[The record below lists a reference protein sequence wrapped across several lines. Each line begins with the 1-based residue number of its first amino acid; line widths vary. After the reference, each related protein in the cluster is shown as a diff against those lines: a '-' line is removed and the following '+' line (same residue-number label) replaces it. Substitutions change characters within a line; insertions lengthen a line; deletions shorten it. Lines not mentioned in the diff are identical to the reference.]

1 MRRARIIVAVIVAL
15 LGAAAFALPGI
26 IERKLNGV
34 RWPKSPP
41 SPEALALHARLRVA
55 DLHADSLMQAR
66 DLSTRGHRGHVDL
79 PRLREGRVVIQG
91 FGIVTKTPRY
101 MNMSHN
107 DDHTDQ
113 IRLLAIASHWPTRT
127 WNSLFERALNQA
139 DKAADLEK
147 REAGR
152 FLVLRTRADVTTLL
166 AENARDPGVLG
177 GVLGIEGAH
186 ALDGDLAH
194 VDALFDAGVRT
205 VGIAHFFD
213 NEWGGSAH
221 GMMKGC
227 LTARGRL
234 LVAALEKK
242 RMNIDLAH
250 SSRATI
256 ADVLAIATRPVIVS
270 HTGVAATCAGPRNLD
285 DGQLRA
291 IAKNGGLVGIGF
303 WSIATCGDDPAWI
316 ARAILHAVDV
326 LGVDHVALGSDFDGA
341 VTTPFD
347 ASGLA
352 YVTDALL
359 NAGASVATIRKVMGE
374 NVIAFWQRNLP

>member
-1 MRRARIIVAVIVAL
+1 VLVAL
-15 LGAAAFALPGI
+15 VGVAAFALPGI

-41 SPEALALHARLRVA
+41 SKQALALHAGLRGA
-55 DLHADSLMQAR
+55 DLHADSLMQPR
-66 DLSTRGHRGHVDL
+66 DLSARGTSGHVDL

-107 DDHTDQ
+107 DDSTDQ

-127 WNSLFERALNQA
+127 WNSLYERALYQTG
-139 DKAADLEK
+139 KAAALEK

-152 FLVLRTRADVTTLL
+152 FMVLRTRADVATLL
-166 AENARDPGVLG
+166 EKNTHDAGVVG

-186 ALDGDLAH
+186 ALERDLAH
-194 VDALFDAGVRT
+194 VDGLFDAGVRT

-221 GMMKGC
+221 GMVKGG
-227 LTARGRL
+227 LTAEGRL

-242 RMNIDLAH
+242 RMTVDLAH
-250 SSRATI
+250 ASRATI
-256 ADVLAIATRPVIVS
+256 ADVLAMSTRPVIVS

-285 DGQLRA
+285 DDQLRA
-291 IAKNGGLVGIGF
+291 IAKHDGLIGIGF
-303 WSIATCGDDPAWI
+303 WNIATCGDDPASI
-316 ARAILHAVDV
+316 ARAILHAVEV
-326 LGVDHVALGSDFDGA
+326 IGVDHVALGSDFDGA

-359 NAGASVATIRKVMGE
+359 KAGASETTIRKVMGE